1 MVTSQFANRG
11 CTCTCVL
18 CSRDDRCLI
27 SFDDASEEF
36 CAESPKAI
44 NGVELQGM
52 CTYMYIIIVCINFIR
67 GQTDKSS
74 KIVKSRGVSS

>member
-1 MVTSQFANRG
+1 MVTSQF
-11 CTCTCVL
+11 TLTMVVHVHVL

-44 NGVELQGM
+44 NGVELQGT
-52 CTYMYIIIVCINFIR
+52 CTYIIIVCINFIR

-74 KIVKSRGVSS
+74 NCKE